1 MIYYLISPSYI
12 NVVTFASILFAF
24 AVTCLAIYMGK
35 NILPRDGGRAYAING
50 SKSVGKPRGAGII
63 FILVFTITCMLF
75 VNLTSEIIIYL
86 ILVLAAML
94 SGYLDDASSS
104 PWGELKKGIIDFI
117 IAVMAAVTYLHYNPN
132 TFDIALFKLTVTLN
146 PVIYGILIVILI
158 WASINVTNCSDGVD
172 GLCGTLSA
180 ITLTSAFLLFRIFD
194 IESSFRHVI
203 LIMVVCILGYLWF
216 NASPSR
222 LLMGDAGSR
231 AIGIFIAFSFL
242 KLHCPLL
249 FIPLAIILIID
260 GGLGLIK
267 VSFIRFLQ
275 SYAEYTNTY
284 PRPYEKKQG
293 LVRCPGS
300 IQICYHPD
308 SCRCC
313 HYICGYVVLFADS

>member
-1 MIYYLISPSYI
+1 MIYYLISPNYI
-12 NVVTFASILFAF
+12 NVVTFVSILFAF
-24 AVTCLAIYMGK
+24 ALTCFAIYMGK

-63 FILVFTITCMLF
+63 FILVFTITCMIF
-75 VNLTSEIIIYL
+75 VNLTSEIIIYQVYL

-117 IAVMAAVTYLHYNPN
+117 IAVMAAITYLHYNPG

-158 WASINVTNCSDGVD
+158 WVSINVTNCSDGVD

-180 ITLTSAFLLFRIFD
+180 ITLTSVFLLFRIFD

-216 NASPSR
+216 NASPSK

-249 FIPLAIILIID
+249 FIPLAIILIVD

-267 VSFIRFLQ
+267 VSFIRFLHINLMQ
-275 SYAEYTNTY
+275 NIRTPIHDHMRKNKGWSDAQVVF
-284 PRPYEKKQG
+284 RFA
-293 LVRCPGS
+293 
-300 IQICYHPD
+300 IMQIV
-308 SCRCC
+308 
-313 HYICGYVVLFADS
+313 IAAAVIFAVM